1 MSSFRVILI
10 VAVLALPSCSCANIL
25 AIVPMPSYIHQI
37 AFTSLWKEL
46 SLRGHKVTVVTT
58 DPQNDPKLTNLTE
71 IDTNWSYKYFG
82 NVSKLVEKSMN
93 MWNAFDVFS
102 GIMTGI
108 GEGQLSFGPVQKLMQ
123 REEHFDVLLVEGF
136 FPEFLGFA
144 EIYNCP
150 KILITSL
157 DAPKFIH
164 RFFGNP
170 THPILNP
177 EMVTSFHGNLN
188 FRERVI
194 STIFDVYFAF
204 HSVKNYYAE
213 KQKILNKYFNTK
225 LTIFELM
232 SDVDLLFVNVD
243 PVLQTVK
250 SLGPSTVTIGGFRKD
265 TRKRY
270 LPKDV
275 QDFLDS
281 AKEGFIY
288 FSLGS
293 NVKSKDLRKETLEAI
308 IDTLKSLPYKILWK
322 FEADELPGK
331 PDNVKLIKWSPQQSV
346 LAHPNIILFV
356 TQGGLQSMEEAI
368 YSEVPLVVIPFFGDQ
383 EQNAKLMQSK
393 GIAVIVEVRPY
404 LDKDKLKTAMLE
416 VITNPQYRNT
426 VRRLKQLALD
436 TPMTGLEKA
445 VWWTE
450 YVIRN
455 KGAKHL
461 RNPAADIPLYQY
473 YLIDVISFL
482 LAVVALV
489 ITAVVLLVKFVY
501 RFISKFLG
509 KQVPVHKK
517 VN

>member
-1 MSSFRVILI
+1 
-10 VAVLALPSCSCANIL
+10 
-25 AIVPMPSYIHQI
+25 
-37 AFTSLWKEL
+37 
-46 SLRGHKVTVVTT
+46 
-58 DPQNDPKLTNLTE
+58 
-71 IDTNWSYKYFG
+71 
-82 NVSKLVEKSMN
+82 
-93 MWNAFDVFS
+93 MWNAVDIFS
-102 GIMTGI
+102 GFMEII
-108 GEGQLSFGPVQKLMQ
+108 AERQLSHDSLQNLMQ
-123 REEHFDVLLVEGF
+123 GGKNFDVLLVEGL
-136 FPEFLGFA
+136 FPEYLAFA

-150 KILITSL
+150 KILMMSL
-157 DAPKFIH
+157 DAPKYMH

-170 THPILNP
+170 AHPIVNP
-177 EMVTSFHGNLN
+177 DYLTSFYGDLN
-188 FRERVI
+188 FKERVI
-194 STIFDVYFAF
+194 STIYDIYLALFPITNCL
-204 HSVKNYYAE
+204 SRR
-213 KQKILNKYFNTK
+213 QIILNKYFNTES
-225 LTIFELM
+225 TVNELISGADM
-232 SDVDLLFVNVD
+232 LFVNVN
-243 PVLQTVK
+243 PILQTVR
-250 SLGPSTVTIGGFRKD
+250 SFGPSTVTIGSFRRDAHKKPV
-265 TRKRY
+265 TG
-270 LPKDV
+270 DV